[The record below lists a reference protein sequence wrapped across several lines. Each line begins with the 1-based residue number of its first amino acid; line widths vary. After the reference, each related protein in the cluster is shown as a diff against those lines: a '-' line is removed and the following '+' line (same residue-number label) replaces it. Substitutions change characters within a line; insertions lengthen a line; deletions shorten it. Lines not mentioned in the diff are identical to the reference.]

1 MGSHGKML
9 TLQEMFRDDSVD
21 VVFVK
26 CGSFSHHSVGQKP
39 FPILGDIDLLTGRID
54 SSYVGEKAEKPNQ
67 LSLAAKPCIRSQHG
81 IEQAESDEMLETKA
95 RRGDGEYGR
104 LDEEAGWYE
113 SCGFYG
119 HSLP

>member
-1 MGSHGKML
+1 ML
-9 TLQEMFRDDSVD
+9 LAAISSDCGFWG
-21 VVFVK
+21 VVAE
-26 CGSFSHHSVGQKP
+26 SFFGEHLSVGQKP

-81 IEQAESDEMLETKA
+81 IEQAESGEMLETKA

-104 LDEEAGWYE
+104 LDEEAG
-113 SCGFYG
+113 
-119 HSLP
+119 

>member
-1 MGSHGKML
+1 MWGVFTNAPRSHLVRLWFLGL
-9 TLQEMFRDDSVD
+9 VAE
-21 VVFVK
+21 
-26 CGSFSHHSVGQKP
+26 SFFGQHLSVGQKP

-104 LDEEAGWYE
+104 LDEEAG
-113 SCGFYG
+113 
-119 HSLP
+119 

>member
-26 CGSFSHHSVGQKP
+26 CGSFSHLSVGQKP

-104 LDEEAGWYE
+104 LDEEAG
-113 SCGFYG
+113 
-119 HSLP
+119 